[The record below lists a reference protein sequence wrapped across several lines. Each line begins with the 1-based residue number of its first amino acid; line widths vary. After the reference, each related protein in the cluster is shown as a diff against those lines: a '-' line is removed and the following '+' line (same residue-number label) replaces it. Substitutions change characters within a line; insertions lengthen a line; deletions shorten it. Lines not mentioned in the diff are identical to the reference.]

1 MAMNAG
7 YLNSLANHGSTLITH
22 IGLFNSAGDEITG
35 GTPAYARQAVTW
47 TNPVGGL
54 IRPTAD
60 LLFNIPAGAN
70 VASWQCFNAVTAGT
84 SFGGAALLAE
94 SYASQG
100 EYKLLAAASGIAHT
114 AA

>member
-7 YLNSLANHGSTLITH
+7 YLNSLATQGATLITH
-22 IGLFNSAGDEITG
+22 IGLFNAAGVELSG
-35 GTPAYARQAVTW
+35 GTPAYARQPITW
-47 TNPVGGL
+47 TTPVGGL

-60 LLFNIPAGAN
+60 LLFNVPAGAN

-84 SFGGAALLAE
+84 SFGGSSLLE
-94 SYASQG
+94 ENFTSQG